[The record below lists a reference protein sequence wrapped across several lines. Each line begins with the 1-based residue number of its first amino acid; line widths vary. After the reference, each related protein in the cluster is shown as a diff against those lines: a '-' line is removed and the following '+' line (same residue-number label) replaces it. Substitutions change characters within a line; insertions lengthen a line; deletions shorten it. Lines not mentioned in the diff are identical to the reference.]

1 MRKISITTH
10 TTEIVA
16 KWMIL
21 TELKL
26 KKENERDACVL
37 FIFDLLTRAADQN
50 EREIKNPKQTQSL
63 NNDRAQGR
71 RASKNSGG
79 NQKA

>member
-1 MRKISITTH
+1 SITTH

-26 KKENERDACVL
+26 KKE
-37 FIFDLLTRAADQN
+37 N

>member
-21 TELKL
+21 TELK
-26 KKENERDACVL
+26 KE
-37 FIFDLLTRAADQN
+37 N
-50 EREIKNPKQTQSL
+50 EREIKNPKQTPSL

-71 RASKNSGG
+71 RASKKREGKTKSMNTSGQITKPP
-79 NQKA
+79 NKAGIETDTLV

>member
-1 MRKISITTH
+1 MHPDRKISITTH
-10 TTEIVA
+10 TTEIVT

-26 KKENERDACVL
+26 KKE
-37 FIFDLLTRAADQN
+37 N

-71 RASKNSGG
+71 RASKKSGG